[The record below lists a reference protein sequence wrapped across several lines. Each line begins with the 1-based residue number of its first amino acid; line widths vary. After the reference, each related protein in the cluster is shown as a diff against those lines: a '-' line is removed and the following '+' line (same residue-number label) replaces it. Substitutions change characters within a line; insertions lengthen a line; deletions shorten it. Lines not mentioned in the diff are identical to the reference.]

1 MQLEFFMH
9 NIFVIQNLTLVEGK
23 EVHTFDSIVVED
35 DTDQDAD
42 LVPLAVAGAG
52 VEQDPE
58 DWLIL
63 PDLPGHDVG
72 AQIRQTGS
80 QIAHGFHLD
89 PVGSIATAR
98 IWSSRGVKSGLDAFH
113 ED

>member
-1 MQLEFFMH
+1 M
-9 NIFVIQNLTLVEGK
+9 
-23 EVHTFDSIVVED
+23 
-35 DTDQDAD
+35 
-42 LVPLAVAGAG
+42 AGAG

-72 AQIRQTGS
+72 AQIRQNGS
-80 QIAHGFHLD
+80 QIAHGLGLD

-98 IWSSRGVKSGLDAFH
+98 IWSSRGVKSGFDAFD